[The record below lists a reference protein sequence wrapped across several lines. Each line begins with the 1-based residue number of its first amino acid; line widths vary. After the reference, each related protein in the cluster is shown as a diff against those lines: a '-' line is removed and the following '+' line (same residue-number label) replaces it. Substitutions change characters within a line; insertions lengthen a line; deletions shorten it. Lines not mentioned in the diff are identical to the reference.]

1 MLFSSICLQVF
12 FCLSLVFRSL
22 IMMGLGW
29 FSSSSSCLVFEIF
42 VSVNLYFFQISEFLS
57 NIFLFY
63 LCYLSFQYF
72 DDFMSHLLLLSHRSL
87 RFYLLFVLN
96 LFSDLQIYQITP
108 SHPHSAT
115 EPTQWFYSSV
125 ISSSVLKFFLFIFFI
140 SVLRT
145 VFPLQVLLSFPYGA

>member
-42 VSVNLYFFQISEFLS
+42 VSVNLYFFQISEILS
-57 NIFLFY
+57 NIFLFS
-63 LCYLSFQYF
+63 LLP
-72 DDFMSHLLLLSHRSL
+72 LLLVLWWLYVTSPVIVPQIPEV
-87 RFYLLFVLN
+87 LFTFCFKSFLWSSN
-96 LFSDLQIYQITP
+96 ILDHP

-125 ISSSVLKFFLFIFFI
+125 ISFSVLKFFLFIFFI